1 MLIDSNIIIYNAQ
14 PSYADLRRFIANHSH
29 PAVSCSSHCGEL
41 SMTRQWHFREEGLMK
56 LPLMLELPEMS
67 TNHPVKG

>member
-14 PSYADLRRFIANHSH
+14 PSYADLRRFIANHTLPSRAL
-29 PAVSCSSHCGEL
+29 PIARKL

-67 TNHPVKG
+67 TN